1 MKQSM
6 TLTSLLNITHPIIQA
21 GMAGATTPELVA
33 TISNEGGL
41 GTIGAGYM
49 SPEQLDDE
57 IDKVIS
63 HTKKPFAVNLFVP
76 ENTTIN
82 EASITE
88 MHHHLRDYYHK
99 YKIDNPSINQHN
111 TNHFNSMID
120 LIISKRVPIISFTF
134 GIPEA
139 SIIQKLKAHH
149 IKIIGSASSVHE
161 AVICE
166 NAGIDIIVA
175 QGYEAG
181 GHRANFKTNTHIG
194 LMSLIPQVVDEVSI
208 PVIAAGGIMDKRG
221 INAAIAL
228 GAAGVQ
234 MGTAFL
240 TSYESKAPAVH
251 KEAITAS
258 TEIDTTLTKAI
269 SGKEARGI
277 KNQLIVNL
285 EQYYE
290 DILPYPYQ
298 NDLTSP
304 FRKLAAQN
312 NNAEDLHLWCGQTPR
327 LAVIN
332 DAKNIFRS
340 LI

>member
-49 SPEQLDDE
+49 SLAQLNDE
-57 IDKVIS
+57 IDNVTVL
-63 HTKKPFAVNLFVP
+63 TKKPFAANLFVP
-76 ENTTIN
+76 ENTTTN
-82 EASITE
+82 ETSISK
-88 MHHHLRDYYHK
+88 MHDHLQYYYNK
-99 YKIDNPSINQHN
+99 YKIDKPYIKHN
-111 TNHFNSMID
+111 IRDHFNSMID
-120 LIISKRVPIISFTF
+120 LIISKHVPIISFTF
-134 GIPEA
+134 GIPDA
-139 SIIQKLKAHH
+139 SIIQKLKAHQ

-166 NAGIDIIVA
+166 KAGMDIIVA

-181 GHRANFKTNTHIG
+181 GHRANFNTNAHIG

-258 TEIDTTLTKAI
+258 TETDTTLTKAI

-304 FRKLAAQN
+304 FRKLATQH
-312 NNAEDLHLWCGQTPR
+312 NNAADLHLWCGQTPR
-327 LAVIN
+327 LANIN
-332 DAKNIFRS
+332 YAKDIFRS